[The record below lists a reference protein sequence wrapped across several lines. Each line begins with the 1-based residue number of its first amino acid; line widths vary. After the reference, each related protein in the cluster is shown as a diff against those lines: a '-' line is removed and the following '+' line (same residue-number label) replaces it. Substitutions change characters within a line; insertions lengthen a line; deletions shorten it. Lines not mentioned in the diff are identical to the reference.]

1 MKENRKEV
9 NTMKIATSFL
19 AALLL
24 VGGIGAGSSFA
35 AAEGVISQTV
45 LIPGSYCHLTF
56 PAIREETLDWDRPV
70 LKDASSGDVIDYFGS
85 CDHDPLGQDEIE
97 WQRRE
102 PAWQLRK
109 RLEN

>member
-1 MKENRKEV
+1 
-9 NTMKIATSFL
+9 MKIATSFL
-19 AALLL
+19 AGLLL
-24 VGGIGAGSSFA
+24 VSSVAVSSTALGADGILLKDEMPGG
-35 AAEGVISQTV
+35 
-45 LIPGSYCHLTF
+45 LCHLKF